1 MKRLLLC
8 AVMILF
14 GCGPSQ
20 PRTAIVFLGDSITQ
34 SWDTAAAF
42 PNLHA
47 INAGISGET
56 TSQMLLRFDRDVL
69 QQQPAYLVIL
79 GGTNDLLH
87 DVPLSATEAN
97 IVQMIV
103 MARLNG
109 IQPILCSVLPTSP
122 AWYDE
127 RPPQQIIALNRWL
140 ESTAAA
146 DGLEFVNYY
155 PHFLSSD
162 KQLLPGVTLDGL
174 HPNAAGYAIMRP
186 VLRATTG
193 W

>member
-34 SWDTAAAF
+34 SWDTAAAS